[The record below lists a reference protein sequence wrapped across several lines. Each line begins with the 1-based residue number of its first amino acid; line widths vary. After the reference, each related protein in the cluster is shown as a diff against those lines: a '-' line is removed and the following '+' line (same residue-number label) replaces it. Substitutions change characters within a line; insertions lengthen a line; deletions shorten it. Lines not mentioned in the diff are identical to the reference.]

1 MGSGIQGQALVD
13 YAKSLDCIHCGLC
26 LSSCPTYRLTG
37 REASSPR
44 GRIHL
49 MRSVA
54 EERIEADAAYAEEL
68 DFCLVCRNCESVCP
82 AGVRFGEMM
91 EHARDGI
98 EGSHPRPLP
107 VRLAR
112 WIGFRIVLPK
122 RWALRLAIG
131 ALSVGQATGILGLIA
146 PLLGRRGKALT
157 QLPRVPRRSE
167 REPLP
172 SLTPA
177 DRGAL
182 PPGQAPGVATLFE
195 GCVMPELYGRVNR
208 ACATTLAKLGED
220 VRCPIDRAECCGAL
234 HAHNGDLEGSRDQA
248 RRVLDS
254 YGIEHPDAP
263 IVVNSAG
270 CGAHMKDYGRLLEDD
285 PDYAEKARAF
295 AERVVDF
302 TEHTAPLLEGKQG
315 FAALDGQA
323 ELRSSGPR
331 VAWDDPCHLC
341 HGQGIREQPR
351 ELLAK
356 LQGIETVPLEGSES
370 CCGSAGIY
378 SVLRPDDSQAI
389 LAEKLE
395 AFRRS
400 GAEVLVTAN
409 PGCHLQ
415 WETGFRA
422 AGIPARVMHLGEL
435 LAMAEFETVDR
446 AERCSDPG

>member
-1 MGSGIQGQALVD
+1 MRGQALVD

-54 EERIEADAAYAEEL
+54 EERIEADASYAEEL

-91 EHARDGI
+91 EQARDGI
-98 EGSHPRPLP
+98 EGSRPRFLP

-112 WIGFRIVLPK
+112 WIGFRVVLPK

-131 ALSVGQATGILGLIA
+131 ALSLGQATGVLGLIA
-146 PLLGRRGKALT
+146 PLLGRRGQALN

-167 REPLP
+167 RGPLP
-172 SLTPA
+172 SLVPA
-177 DRGAL
+177 DRRAL
-182 PPGQAPGVATLFE
+182 PSDESPRVAVLFE

-208 ACATTLAKLGED
+208 ACAATLTKLGED
-220 VRCPIDRAECCGAL
+220 VRCPVDRAPCCGAL

-248 RRVLDS
+248 RRVIDS
-254 YGIEHPDAP
+254 YGVHHPEAP

-270 CGAHMKDYGRLLEDD
+270 CGAHMKDFGRLLEDD
-285 PDYAEKARAF
+285 PAYAGRARSF
-295 AERVVDF
+295 ADRVVDF
-302 TEHTAPLLEGKQG
+302 SEHAAPRLEGKRA
-315 FAALDGQA
+315 FAGTVGAAGTRGA
-323 ELRSSGPR
+323 APK
-331 VAWDDPCHLC
+331 VTWDDPCHLC
-341 HGQGIREQPR
+341 HGQGIRKEPR
-351 ELLAK
+351 DLLAR
-356 LQGIETVPLEGSES
+356 LDGIETVPLERSES

-378 SVLRPDDSQAI
+378 SVLRPGDSQAVF
-389 LAEKLE
+389 AEKLE

-400 GAEVLVTAN
+400 GADVLVTAN
-409 PGCHLQ
+409 PGCQLQ
-415 WETGFRA
+415 WESGLRS
-422 AGIPARVMHLGEL
+422 AGIPARVMHIGEL
-435 LAMAEFETVDR
+435 LGDAEFEDESGR
-446 AERCSDPG
+446 RG